1 VKEGEQM
8 SLDPQTKMLLDYLAS
23 LGTPPLETLTPE
35 LARKAFQLPQGEIE
49 PVGRVENRNIQG
61 PEGEIPVRVY
71 FPQEAQTNYPALVY
85 YHGGGWVVGNID
97 SHDNICRALT
107 NLANCVTISVDY
119 RLAPEH
125 KFPAAVYD
133 CYAAVQYVFDHA
145 EEFQVDP
152 ARIAV
157 GGDSAGGNLAAV
169 ISNLAKDKQNPAIC
183 FQLLLYPATNIW
195 GEPTPSMVENAEG
208 YFLTKGTMEWF
219 LDCYSNGEE
228 EDKGNPLLAPILY
241 NNFSGL
247 PPALVITAEYDPL
260 RDEGELYAK
269 KLEEAGVKVELVRYD
284 GTIHGF
290 MSMASV
296 ISLGKSALEKSGLA
310 LREVFSK
317 LKSPIK

>member
-23 LGTPPLETLTPE
+23 LSTPPLETLTPE
-35 LARKAFQLPQGEIE
+35 LARKAFRLPQGEIE

-71 FPQEAQTNYPALVY
+71 YPQEAQTIYPALVY

-169 ISNLAKDKQNPAIC
+169 ISNLATDKQNPAIC

-310 LREVFSK
+310 LSEVFSK